1 MHSSHVVAGIGSFGY
16 FENDLTRRANQGY
29 NCIIPQFVKTPNA
42 LLRSSRFGI
51 IAGNNSPK
59 IEAAPP
65 RHSE

>member
-1 MHSSHVVAGIGSFGY
+1 MCLPALAVSVISK
-16 FENDLTRRANQGY
+16 NDLTRRANQGY
-29 NCIIPQFVKTPNA
+29 DCIIPQFVKTPNA